1 MTSQPP
7 GSAPLPANVPAPD
20 PAPAP
25 TQASAASP
33 LPALAFLGLGA
44 LGAPMAANLLAAGFP
59 LTVHNRDRRREE
71 PLAAGGAATAPS
83 PAAAAREAA
92 ILCLCLSDDA
102 AVAAVLLEQEQAAIH
117 GLAAGSLVIDFS
129 TIAPA
134 SSEALAARLAERG
147 VAYLDAPVTGGTEGA
162 RAGTLSVLVGGAES
176 DLERARPVL
185 EAVGGRISH
194 LGPVGAGQRAKAVN
208 QVLVAGSYAALAEA
222 LALGQRLDLP
232 MERVCEALMDG
243 AAGSWA
249 LRHRSA
255 TMLRGTYPLGFRL
268 ALHHKDL
275 RIALEAAAAAGLALP
290 ISERVAAIEA
300 ELMAAGH
307 GDEDVSALARW
318 FAPAAAAPPS
328 GDGAAAWD
336 QRYRD
341 GRDGWELGEAA
352 PPLAAFLR
360 DDPRRPWPAAAGPV
374 LVPGCGRGHE
384 AALLAALGF
393 PAIGLDISG
402 EALREAR
409 RLHGPDRPEL
419 RWVQADLLEATALE
433 AIGLGDG
440 SLQGVVEH
448 TCFCAIPP
456 ARRTD
461 YLTSV
466 TRLLAPGGWLL
477 GLFWCHGRPDGP
489 PHGSDPDVLAG
500 QLTAA
505 GLVPLVWEPAR
516 GSVAER
522 QEEWLGLWRRP

>member
-1 MTSQPP
+1 MTAHPP
-7 GSAPLPANVPAPD
+7 
-20 PAPAP
+20 
-25 TQASAASP
+25 QSP

-59 LTVHNRDRRREE
+59 LTVHNRNRRREE
-71 PLAAGGAATAPS
+71 PLVARGAASAAS
-83 PAAAAREAA
+83 PAAAARGAA

-102 AVAAVLLEQEQAAIH
+102 AVAAVLLEQEEAAIH

-134 SSEALAARLAERG
+134 SSEALAARLASHG

-162 RAGTLSVLVGGAES
+162 RAGTLSVLVGGSEP

-185 EAVGGRISH
+185 AAVGGRISH

-222 LALGQRLDLP
+222 LALGERLGLP
-232 MERVCEALMDG
+232 MAQVCEALMDG

-255 TMLRGTYPLGFRL
+255 TMLRRTYPLGFRL

-275 RIALEAAAAAGLALP
+275 RIALEAAASAGLALP

-318 FAPAAAAPPS
+318 FAPAAAAAPAPPAKAHPS

-341 GRDGWELGEAA
+341 GRDGWELGEPA

-360 DDPRRPWPAAAGPV
+360 HDPRRPWPPGAGPV

-419 RWVQADLLEATALE
+419 RWLQADLLDAAALQ
-433 AIGLGDG
+433 ASGLGDG

-456 ARRTD
+456 AHRTD
-461 YLTSV
+461 YLAAV

-500 QLTAA
+500 QLAAA